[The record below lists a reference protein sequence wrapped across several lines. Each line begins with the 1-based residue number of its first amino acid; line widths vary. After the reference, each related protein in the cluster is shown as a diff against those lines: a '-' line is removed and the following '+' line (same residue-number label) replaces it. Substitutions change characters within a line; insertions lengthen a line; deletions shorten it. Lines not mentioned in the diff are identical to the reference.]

1 MTRTMVDLAPNE
13 AEVAPPIHTRRPVVA
28 PRRPPT
34 RLVLAR
40 PRVEPLPEL
49 EWALATEPGV
59 EIVHA
64 GEPAELRRAWIHGA
78 DEHQV
83 VALFQETVGPGG
95 QVAAPW
101 WLTALAAHRL
111 PSRTAGF
118 EFEDAVHALLHARRG
133 WVYVPWVCEGEDGYW
148 EFAPSEPDS
157 PAGGH
162 PTTVTLTAAHDG
174 WLDVAP
180 AGEDAVRL
188 PLAGVA
194 GLAERID
201 EIESWRA
208 DLPRQRAWTGRDR

>member
-1 MTRTMVDLAPNE
+1 MLDIGPDE
-13 AEVAPPIHTRRPVVA
+13 ANVPGARARRPVVA

-49 EWALATEPGV
+49 EWALAVEPGV
-59 EIVHA
+59 EVVHA
-64 GEPAELRRAWIHGA
+64 GEPAELRRAWIHSA

-83 VALFQETVGPGG
+83 LDLYLET
-95 QVAAPW
+95 AAHGAAPAGPW
-101 WLTALAAHRL
+101 WLTALAARRL
-111 PSRTAGF
+111 PSRSAGF

-148 EFAPSEPDS
+148 EYTPSEPDS
-157 PAGGH
+157 PLGGH

-174 WLDVAP
+174 WLDVIP
-180 AGEDAVRL
+180 AGEDDDVRM
-188 PLAGVA
+188 PLAGVV
-194 GLAERID
+194 GLADRID

-208 DLPRQRAWTGRDR
+208 NLPRQRDWTSRAR